1 MLATAQGGVAFA
13 NGGVRGL
20 PRKAPLKIA
29 GAGPA
34 GLAAAIT
41 LARAGCAVEIHEA
54 HDRVGFRFGHDLQG
68 LENWSTRGDVLDAL
82 RAQGLSTDF
91 EMMPGHDGF
100 VFDAWGKRYRLH
112 SEQPFFYLLVRGS
125 EPGSLDDILLQ
136 QARSLGVD
144 VRFNSRL
151 KQLDGAGIL
160 AAGPQS
166 AEVIAVGYHFRT
178 DMDDGYWV
186 ICDDTLAPKG
196 YAYLLVMHGHGTLKT
211 CIFRGFNR
219 QKEYLQRTV
228 DTFYRLVD
236 LHMESPVFHGG
247 AGHFGPPGLWLA
259 GQHPVTGEQAGIQDF
274 LWGFGIRS
282 AIDSGVLAA
291 QCLLNGEDYAERARA
306 MFLPRMQ
313 ASAVN
318 RRLFSLLGNRG
329 YRHYLRYAASRADTR
344 EFLRR
349 QYQPSRLKRLLR
361 PWLAAREDN
370 SANPCLSPDCTC
382 VWCRC
387 G

>member
-1 MLATAQGGVAFA
+1 MIASPRDDGRTGGE
-13 NGGVRGL
+13 N
-20 PRKAPLKIA
+20 APVKIA

-41 LARAGCAVEIHEA
+41 LARAGRKVEVHEA

-68 LENWSTRGDVLDAL
+68 LENWSTPGNVLDAL

-91 EMMPGHDGF
+91 DRMPAHQGMA
-100 VFDAWGKRYRLH
+100 FDARGRGYRLR
-112 SEQPFFYLLVRGS
+112 SEQPFFYLLVRGH
-125 EPGSLDDILLQ
+125 EAGSLDDALLR
-136 QARSLGVD
+136 QALSLGVD

-151 KQLDGAGIL
+151 KHLDGPGIL
-160 AAGPQS
+160 ATGPGR

-196 YAYLLVMHGHGTLKT
+196 YAYLLVMHGHATLKT
-211 CIFRGFNR
+211 CMFRGFNR
-219 QKEYLQRTV
+219 QKEYLRRTV
-228 DTFYRLVD
+228 AAFHRLVD
-236 LHMESPVFHGG
+236 LRMQDPVFHGG
-247 AGHFGPPGLWLA
+247 AGHFGLPGCWLV
-259 GQHPVTGEQAGIQDF
+259 GRHPVTGEQAGIQDF

-282 AIDSGVLAA
+282 AIDSGMLAA
-291 QCLLNGEDYAERARA
+291 NCLLTGEDYAERSRS
-306 MFLPRMQ
+306 MFLPRMR

-329 YRHYLRYAASRADTR
+329 YGYYLRYASSRADTR

-349 QYQPSRLKRLLR
+349 QYRPSRFKRLLW
-361 PWLAAREDN
+361 PLLARREGHG
-370 SANPCLSPDCTC
+370 ANPCNAPDCTC